1 MANDVDEFSRLSP
14 TLAAAFL
21 GCNASAAWTLEA
33 RRGLRAAAE
42 PDEDPQ
48 AELIVRKGHEHE
60 AACLAALS
68 DRFGEFTKIA
78 SGPLDARITATV
90 EAMGRGVPLIYQ
102 ATLTGGPW
110 LGYADFLVRV
120 DEASTNWAWSYEPW
134 DAKLSRIARPEHLL
148 QIALYGDLLA
158 TAQGR
163 VAHEGSL
170 MLGTGDPEIPYKIES
185 FRLEEV
191 RYYVR
196 RAARRLEAF
205 AANLPDDLAP
215 EPCGYC
221 SKCMWLNACEMRWEE
236 ADHLCRVADI
246 SKNQINR
253 LKKAGVSTLSMLAD
267 LSETRVAGIGP
278 DTLGRLAQQARLQ
291 KESSASN
298 TGVYEIIPLEPGL
311 GFDRLPVPDP
321 GDLYFDFEGDP
332 MHPGG
337 LEYLCGVLWQT
348 TGAEDDGEL
357 VPGYPNLRFRAF
369 WAHDREQEKAAFSDL
384 MSFLNSR
391 LVTVAGCSP
400 LSLRTL

>member
-1 MANDVDEFSRLSP
+1 M
-14 TLAAAFL
+14 
-21 GCNASAAWTLEA
+21 
-33 RRGLRAAAE
+33 
-42 PDEDPQ
+42 
-48 AELIVRKGHEHE
+48 
-60 AACLAALS
+60 
-68 DRFGEFTKIA
+68 
-78 SGPLDARITATV
+78 
-90 EAMGRGVPLIYQ
+90 
-102 ATLTGGPW
+102 
-110 LGYADFLVRV
+110 
-120 DEASTNWAWSYEPW
+120 
-134 DAKLSRIARPEHLL
+134 
-148 QIALYGDLLA
+148 
-158 TAQGR
+158 
-163 VAHEGSL
+163 AHEGSL
-170 MLGTGDPEIPYKIES
+170 MLGTGNPEIPYKIES

-205 AANLPDDLAP
+205 AANLPADLAP

-221 SKCMWLNACEMRWEE
+221 SKCMWLNTCEMRWEE

-278 DTLGRLAQQARLQ
+278 DTLGRLAQQAHLQ

-369 WAHDREQEKAAFSDL
+369 WAHDREQEKVAFSDL

-391 LVTVAGCSP
+391 LSRSP
-400 LSLRTL
+400 GAHLYHYAPYEKTALRRLASMHAIAEAAVDELLRTNRMVDLYRVVREGVRVRTGRFGLKSGCGRLDFFG